1 MLKKVNF
8 DSDESQATSD
18 DEEPLFCDPNFE
30 DVELEVV
37 VAGPAFVGRRG
48 LRIPTSVAGDLQE
61 CELVGLKSVL
71 FVQTMW
77 SPPLHA
83 SRRETVSQHRA
94 RIAACVRATPPQN
107 AREVGRA
114 MACRAP
120 PAKLAGLLFGS
131 AESGRPMP
139 DLSGVWQV

>member
-8 DSDESQATSD
+8 AHDEVLDTSD

-61 CELVGLKSVL
+61 CELVGLKSGK
-71 FVQTMW
+71 VQVICQGWPHETVRR
-77 SPPLHA
+77 SPPPPPLYIPFA
-83 SRRETVSQHRA
+83 SRT
-94 RIAACVRATPPQN
+94 IA
-107 AREVGRA
+107 
-114 MACRAP
+114 
-120 PAKLAGLLFGS
+120 GS
-131 AESGRPMP
+131 AY
-139 DLSGVWQV
+139 LA